1 MLTTMKQGAVM
12 VDVAIDQGG
21 CFETSK
27 PTTHESPTYTV
38 DGVIHYCVSNMPG
51 AVPLTSSHALNNAT
65 LPYAI
70 QLANHGLQALKND
83 PYLLNGLNTH
93 QGKLTYQAVAQA
105 QGLDY
110 TEPSSLF

>member
-1 MLTTMKQGAVM
+1 
-12 VDVAIDQGG
+12 
-21 CFETSK
+21 
-27 PTTHESPTYTV
+27 
-38 DGVIHYCVSNMPG
+38 MPG

-70 QLANHGLQALKND
+70 LLANHGLQALKND
-83 PYLLNGLNTH
+83 PHLLNGLNTH
-93 QGKLTYQAVAQA
+93 QGKLTYQAVAKA